1 MPIYEYRCRS
11 CNKVFEA
18 IQRFGDRP
26 LRKCTEC
33 GGRLDKL
40 VSRTA
45 FQFKGGGWFSEGYS
59 KNNSKNVSSDAPGKA
74 TDSSSTSETKPK
86 KPASSGKD

>member
-1 MPIYEYRCRS
+1 MPIYEYRCRA
-11 CNKVFEA
+11 CNKVFEV
-18 IQRFGDRP
+18 IQRFGDRT

-45 FQFKGGGWFSEGYS
+45 FQFKGGGWYAEGYS
-59 KNNSKNVSSDAPGKA
+59 KNNSKNASSDAPGKA
-74 TDSSSTSETKPK
+74 TDAASTTETKTK